1 MIVDDANP
9 AHADAL
15 AALHAEALP
24 RSMLTQLGRDALV
37 RFYQWAIANAVE
49 HVWVA
54 LADGQAIGGC
64 MLSDE
69 PQTLLSRFTRHAPVQ
84 FARDLGSQLITNSDL
99 RHRFLRRLRE
109 RDSGDGPHA
118 PEVTQI
124 FTDARRRGQ
133 GIGAALLR
141 RCEDDLRGRGGT
153 KYFVHTERD
162 DNEAGIRFYQRE
174 GFRQIAEARSFGTA
188 FLVMQKDL

>member
-1 MIVDDANP
+1 MKVDVARPSDAE
-9 AHADAL
+9 AL
-15 AALHAEALP
+15 AVLHAEALP

-37 RFYQWAIANAVE
+37 RFYQWAVANKVE
-49 HVWVA
+49 HTWSVVI
-54 LADGQAIGGC
+54 DDQVVGGC
-64 MLSDE
+64 VLSDE
-69 PQTLLSRFTRHAPVQ
+69 PQSILARFTRHAPVK
-84 FARDLGSQLITNSDL
+84 FARDLGSQLVVNSDL

-109 RDSGDGPHA
+109 RDPGDGPYV

-141 RCEDDLRGRGGT
+141 RCEKDLRGRGGT

-162 DNEAGIRFYQRE
+162 DNEAGIRFYLRE
-174 GFRQIAEARSFGTA
+174 GFRQIAESRSFGTA

>member
-1 MIVDDANP
+1 VKVELADP
-9 AHADAL
+9 THAAAL
-15 AALHAEALP
+15 ARLHAEALP
-24 RSMLTQLGRDALV
+24 RSMLTQLGHDALV
-37 RFYQWAIANAVE
+37 RFYGWAVLGPVE
-49 HVWVA
+49 HTYVA
-54 LADGQAIGGC
+54 LDGEVIGGC

-69 PQTLLSRFTRHAPVQ
+69 PQSMLARFTRFAPVQ
-84 FARDLGSQLITNSDL
+84 FAKDLGSQLITNSDL

-109 RDSGDGPHA
+109 RDAGDGPHA

-124 FTDARRRGQ
+124 FTDGRRRGQ

-141 RCEDDLRGRGGT
+141 RCEEDLRARGGT

-174 GFRQIAEARSFGTA
+174 GFRQIAESRSFGTP